1 MIVED
6 REASAQSRILVGLII
21 LVVGLSLLADRVGD
35 WDLRFTR
42 HMWPFIPI
50 VIGVVRALDG
60 PYDPNGRRRSRLPGL
75 WLIYLGG
82 WGFIN
87 EFHIFG
93 FNYGT
98 SWPLLVV
105 GAGLMI
111 VGRAMDPHSAC
122 GPTGRVTDLERAKAA
137 TPEQQEHRS

>member
-1 MIVED
+1 MSVED

-21 LVVGLSLLADRVGD
+21 IVVGLSLLADRVVD
-35 WDLRFTR
+35 WDLRFTS
-42 HMWPFIPI
+42 HMWPFIVI

-60 PYDPNGRRRSRLPGL
+60 AYGQDGRRRSRLPGL
-75 WLIYLGG
+75 WMIYLGG

-122 GPTGRVTDLERAKAA
+122 GPTGRVTNLERAAGA
-137 TPEQQEHRS
+137 TSEQQEHCT